1 MADVRNFKPQLSS
14 SRMFKYV
21 KGESKDFGDK
31 KVDDKFYN
39 YMTSSYETQDY
50 LNDSE
55 VFGMTAPLIYQLDL
69 LKEDI
74 DDIHS
79 HLSESKY
86 TSKVQKFPV
95 VDVTEEFFVSGLT
108 QLKGNTRIDGPYGE
122 KAKIN
127 NYYYHAK
134 YYCQGYTKG
143 NIGLGY

>member
-55 VFGMTAPLIYQLDL
+55 VFGMTAPLIYQLDFL
-69 LKEDI
+69 FL
-74 DDIHS
+74 HQT
-79 HLSESKY
+79 Y
-86 TSKVQKFPV
+86 CV
-95 VDVTEEFFVSGLT
+95 V
-108 QLKGNTRIDGPYGE
+108 
-122 KAKIN
+122 
-127 NYYYHAK
+127 
-134 YYCQGYTKG
+134 
-143 NIGLGY
+143 